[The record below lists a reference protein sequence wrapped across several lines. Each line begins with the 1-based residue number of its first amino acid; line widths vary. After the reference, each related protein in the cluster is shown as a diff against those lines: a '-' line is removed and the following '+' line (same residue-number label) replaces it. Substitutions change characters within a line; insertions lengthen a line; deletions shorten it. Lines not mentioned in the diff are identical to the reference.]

1 MKQFKLA
8 YITVGLFLFGCG
20 QNERRN
26 IPTQTEAVAST
37 NDTIKPTKEPSEE
50 NEQLK
55 VYQIDSINVLIA
67 LFNERDI
74 DKISSKVNFPLH
86 RQYPIPPIKNKE
98 EFKSRFNEVFDDVL
112 IGRIIKSRI
121 EQWSEMGW
129 RGIMLDDGVLWM
141 ANSDGVITSVNYQS
155 EYETGLR
162 ERLIAEDR
170 KNLHASL
177 QTFESPVYKIKT
189 KSKLIRIDELTN
201 YKYRYSS
208 WKIGEKESSAPETIL
223 NNGEWE
229 FQGSGGNHVI
239 TFVEGNLTYSIYRNI
254 LGREDTPDFTIEVVE
269 DEKVISTEDGTQL
282 TE

>member
-1 MKQFKLA
+1 MKQ
-8 YITVGLFLFGCG
+8 
-20 QNERRN
+20 
-26 IPTQTEAVAST
+26 
-37 NDTIKPTKEPSEE
+37 TKESSEE
-50 NEQLK
+50 NKLLK
-55 VYQIDSINVLIA
+55 EYQIDSINVLIA
-67 LFNERDI
+67 LFNERNI
-74 DKISSKVNFPLH
+74 DKISTKINFPLH
-86 RQYPIPPIKNKE
+86 RQYPIPPITNKE

-112 IGRIIKSRI
+112 ISRIIKSRI

-155 EYETGLR
+155 EYETELI
-162 ERLIAEDR
+162 ERLIAKDR
-170 KNLHASL
+170 ENLHASL
-177 QTFESPVYKIKT
+177 QTFESPVYKITT

-229 FQGSGGNHVI
+229 FLGSGGNHVI
-239 TFVEGNLTYSIYRNI
+239 TFVQGNLTYSVYRNI

>member
-8 YITVGLFLFGCG
+8 YITVWLFLFGCG

-26 IPTQTEAVAST
+26 IPSQTEAVTST
-37 NDTIKPTKEPSEE
+37 IDTIKQTKESSEE
-50 NEQLK
+50 NKLLK
-55 VYQIDSINVLIA
+55 EYQIDSINVLIA
-67 LFNERDI
+67 LFNERNI
-74 DKISSKVNFPLH
+74 DKISTKINFPLH
-86 RQYPIPPIKNKE
+86 RQYPIPPITNKE

-112 IGRIIKSRI
+112 ISRIIKSRI

-155 EYETGLR
+155 EYETELI
-162 ERLIAEDR
+162 ERLIAKDR
-170 KNLHASL
+170 ENLHASL
-177 QTFESPVYKIKT
+177 QTFESPVYKITT

-229 FQGSGGNHVI
+229 FLGSGGNHVI
-239 TFVEGNLTYSIYRNI
+239 TFVQGNLTYSVYRNI